1 MAQPRD
7 RAGGEASTNWIVD
20 NLNSALDTWNGR
32 LTELWQLL
40 TQDPATFK
48 GGGIWNVM
56 LGINGALKAVG
67 YGLLVLFFAAGVVKT
82 CGSLTELKRPEA
94 AARLFVRFVLAK
106 AAVGYGLDLMMAI
119 FSVAQGT
126 ISTVTAAGGLTSGA
140 ALPSEIVDK
149 INAVSFWDSIPLWAV
164 TLLGSLF
171 ITVLSFLMILTVYGR
186 MFKLFLYAAIAPIPL
201 ATFAGEPSS
210 SVGKNFL
217 RSYAGVC
224 LEGLVIALSCVIFS
238 AMASSPPAVDPNASA
253 VTAVWTYVAELIFNF
268 LVLVGS
274 IKMSDQVVKELM
286 GL

>member
-1 MAQPRD
+1 M
-7 RAGGEASTNWIVD
+7 
-20 NLNSALDTWNGR
+20 
-32 LTELWQLL
+32 
-40 TQDPATFK
+40 
-48 GGGIWNVM
+48 M

-94 AARLFVRFVLAK
+94 AVRLFVRFVLAK
-106 AAVGYGLDLMMAI
+106 AAVGYGLDLMLAI

-140 ALPSEIVDK
+140 VLPSEIVDK

-164 TLLGSLF
+164 TLLGCLF

>member
-1 MAQPRD
+1 M
-7 RAGGEASTNWIVD
+7 
-20 NLNSALDTWNGR
+20 
-32 LTELWQLL
+32 
-40 TQDPATFK
+40 
-48 GGGIWNVM
+48 M

-94 AARLFVRFVLAK
+94 AVRLFVRFVLAK
-106 AAVGYGLDLMMAI
+106 AAVGYGLDLMLAI

-201 ATFAGEPSS
+201 ATFVGEPSS

>member
-1 MAQPRD
+1 MGLFKWIM
-7 RAGGEASTNWIVD
+7 GGD
-20 NLNSALDTWNGR
+20 NRRHIKKLR
-32 LTELWQLL
+32 
-40 TQDPATFK
+40 K
-48 GGGIWNVM
+48 
-56 LGINGALKAVG
+56 
-67 YGLLVLFFAAGVVKT
+67 
-82 CGSLTELKRPEA
+82 
-94 AARLFVRFVLAK
+94 
-106 AAVGYGLDLMMAI
+106 
-119 FSVAQGT
+119 
-126 ISTVTAAGGLTSGA
+126 
-140 ALPSEIVDK
+140 IVDK

-274 IKMSDQVVKELM
+274 IKMSDRVVKELM

>member
-94 AARLFVRFVLAK
+94 AVRLFVRFVLAK
-106 AAVGYGLDLMMAI
+106 AAVGYGLDLMLAI

-140 ALPSEIVDK
+140 VLPSEIVDK

-268 LVLVGS
+268 LVLAGS
-274 IKMSDQVVKELM
+274 IKMSDRVVKELM